1 MSQGI
6 SPTPFNQKICIF
18 QKNSEDFL
26 GVPFLEM
33 TWRPG
38 GQLIASV
45 VVAFTVGTSTLVII
59 AFLVPVIFSGK
70 WDFETF

>member
-1 MSQGI
+1 M
-6 SPTPFNQKICIF
+6 
-18 QKNSEDFL
+18 KNPEIEDFL
-26 GVPFLEM
+26 GVLFLEM